1 MRLELIQEI
10 LKNQQSKEEDEVFAT
25 TNFMLND
32 LREKGICSEP
42 SYPEKD
48 FDGIFQ
54 QKSNLVIG

>member
-1 MRLELIQEI
+1 MEKMKENEVLEI
-10 LKNQQSKEEDEVFAT
+10 
-25 TNFMLND
+25 TNFMIND